1 MKNVIIT
8 GASGNLGQAMVKKFL
23 SEGYRVIG
31 TVIPNDPA
39 VFTIVNAQFEKVVVD
54 LLNEEDSAKFI
65 ASVVEKYKTINAA
78 VLTVGGFAMGKV
90 TETGTKDITKQIRS
104 NFETTYNIA
113 RPIFVQMLKQQSG
126 RIFMTGSKPGLDA
139 QQGNG
144 MVAYSLAKSLIFRL
158 ADLMNIE
165 AKGIDVVTS
174 VIIPATIDTP
184 QNRSAMPEADFTK
197 WIKTEDIGEV
207 IYFYCTDKS
216 KAIREPLIKMYNNS

>member
-65 ASVVEKYKTINAA
+65 ASVVEKYKTIDAA